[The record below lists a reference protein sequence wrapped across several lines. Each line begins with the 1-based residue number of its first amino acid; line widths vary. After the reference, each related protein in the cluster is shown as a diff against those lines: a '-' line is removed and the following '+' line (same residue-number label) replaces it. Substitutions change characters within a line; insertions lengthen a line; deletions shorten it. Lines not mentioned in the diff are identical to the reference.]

1 MQVEEW
7 LINWFEKNTDLTSD
21 IIQEKIKTSFLSE
34 QWLDSFTFILLITEI
49 EDYFKIKFSGEEF
62 HSDEF
67 STIFG
72 LTQIIKNKT

>member
-34 QWLDSFTFILLITEI
+34 QWLDSFKFILLITEI